1 MRPTRLRAPPDAALV
16 LGRLETREGGCFD
29 VVATRAA
36 GARAAFPPLATATSC
51 GDADADDADARRR
64 FALRVD
70 GAPDAIV
77 LTVAARDTP
86 NCVLAR
92 RTVRLAEATR
102 AGAEL
107 RLTLPSAAAACAP
120 SPFLLPFALA
130 PFVAL
135 FAAACL
141 AIATLAMRGVAT
153 TPRIPPRT
161 PRRPAALT
169 ADAAAAPSSR
179 ELSRREEGFLR
190 TPSEDDDDDDLCC
203 ARPGGFLDPD
213 ACDVDWA
220 IHARVVPGL
229 TRVEADDRD
238 LVAAWLSSP
247 PNAPP
252 GLRTR
257 EQSPWSG
264 TESDDDDD
272 DDDDDETTE
281 TTTVAETEEEG
292 EASGVVAATESVG
305 GGGGGGGGGD
315 GDGGGDGLE
324 CDETLSREDSP
335 STAPTERRRAGRGA
349 RRLRGGGGA
358 RRQQHETHPPSPFQ
372 LHMWGRH
379 RDEDAK
385 HILLDVSRCAKFVGA
400 KLMMFTRGSLC
411 QITGLPLRREAA
423 SAAARWSRRTETG
436 TAVSDAETM
445 DFGRMTFTARESH
458 LSRTRAAAAAADADD
473 ARYAAAAAADGAF
486 ERARDAAAPPAT
498 TAGATSWWTR
508 DRTGRL
514 TKDDDDADAVGE

>member
-1 MRPTRLRAPPDAALV
+1 MRPTRLRVPPDAALV

-36 GARAAFPPLATATSC
+36 GARAAFPPFATATSC
-51 GDADADDADARRR
+51 GDADADDDDDARRR

-153 TPRIPPRT
+153 PPRIPPRT
-161 PRRPAALT
+161 PRRPAALS

-190 TPSEDDDDDDLCC
+190 TPSEDDDDDLCR

-213 ACDVDWA
+213 AGDVDWA

-257 EQSPWSG
+257 KQSPWSG

-272 DDDDDETTE
+272 DDETTE
-281 TTTVAETEEEG
+281 TTTVAGTEEEG

-305 GGGGGGGGGD
+305 GVGGGGGGGGD
-315 GDGGGDGLE
+315 DDDGLE
-324 CDETLSREDSP
+324 CDETLSRENSP

-349 RRLRGGGGA
+349 RRLRGGGDA

-385 HILLDVSRCAKFVGA
+385 HILLDVSRCVKFVGA

-423 SAAARWSRRTETG
+423 TAAARRSRRTETG

-498 TAGATSWWTR
+498 TAAATSWWTR

-514 TKDDDDADAVGE
+514 KKEDDRDDDADAVGE